1 MKLSKLNE
9 NFSNIFSKNVIFIIF
24 TLVAIFVSAITII
37 FFYRLPYSSNS
48 TSIYISFKNISYFN
62 YSFIRALI
70 NITNKNYLNVS
81 YPTNLSKKIIGS
93 YFISDLPSLIILN
106 TSRENL
112 SAFLITIY
120 LFNNVLNLGFNGSYF
135 SLNDPFISTITGNTS
150 FYSLV
155 LNKTIRTSY
164 VSNPEKIFNNSLI
177 SSYVSPF
184 AFIKTNQTKNNTL
197 LVVFSNDPFSAV
209 QLSIL
214 DKALSYFGNVTF
226 EDKTSNSI
234 NDISSIG
241 PIEYEEPISFKGPF
255 KLIIENDSSSSLSS
269 YAISEL
275 ITYEENALNPILNQY
290 GFLPFISIGNE
301 FIGFGSFIRP
311 YYFNNLNPLKA
322 KMNSTLSLIFNESV
336 NYISALICK
345 AYNLSN
351 PICNSNY
358 VSKYYSLI

>member
-9 NFSNIFSKNVIFIIF
+9 SFSNMFSKNVIFIIF
-24 TLVAIFVSAITII
+24 TLVAIFVSVITII
-37 FFYRLPYSSNS
+37 FFYRLPYSSSS

-70 NITNKNYLNVS
+70 NITNKNYLNIS

-112 SAFLITIY
+112 SAFLVTIY

-177 SSYVSPF
+177 S
-184 AFIKTNQTKNNTL
+184 
-197 LVVFSNDPFSAV
+197 
-209 QLSIL
+209 
-214 DKALSYFGNVTF
+214 
-226 EDKTSNSI
+226 
-234 NDISSIG
+234 
-241 PIEYEEPISFKGPF
+241 
-255 KLIIENDSSSSLSS
+255 
-269 YAISEL
+269 
-275 ITYEENALNPILNQY
+275 
-290 GFLPFISIGNE
+290 
-301 FIGFGSFIRP
+301 
-311 YYFNNLNPLKA
+311 
-322 KMNSTLSLIFNESV
+322 
-336 NYISALICK
+336 
-345 AYNLSN
+345 
-351 PICNSNY
+351 
-358 VSKYYSLI
+358 